1 MTAAHYDSIVHPDDK
16 DGIRFERPP
25 GVSWRD
31 YLIML
36 LHIASGVEHAL
47 MVQYL
52 YAAYSLGGPNS
63 TDEQAKM
70 IARWQRGILN
80 IAREEMGHLLTVQN
94 ILALLGAPPN
104 FNRGE
109 TPFDAA
115 VSPIPFVLAPLT
127 RDIVASFTYAEM
139 SPDCHDDA
147 HKDDIKL
154 ITEQTL
160 RVAHSLGQ
168 EEIRPEPVGIL
179 YREIIDVI
187 GNENWIPDSDLHE
200 LSYETQASWDDWGR
214 GYAPDPKLL
223 TPSGDVKQPSLHHRT
238 SVIVMRAATRT
249 DALLALHAIS
259 SQGEAEHLKH
269 PHRIRLD
276 TSRSTEKP
284 DPERD
289 EDEAHEKHDEE
300 PSHFER
306 FLAIW
311 RDYPPNYPEGWWP
324 HINVVCNPST
334 RPSTSPYRFPIK
346 DPVVLDWARLFNTRY
361 RMLLTFLSHSYRL
374 SRISRPGE
382 PNLRGMV
389 MHRAF
394 GEMYHIKA
402 LAGLMVQMKVGE
414 KDGRDLFAGP
424 PFETPYSLDMPA
436 IDADCWRLHRDL
448 IIGARE
454 VIDRLRDAKVELG
467 SAYLQTLR
475 ELDLQAEAWINGILR
490 AAEPGMRA

>member
-1 MTAAHYDSIVHPDDK
+1 MTAAIADTIIHPDPEE
-16 DGIRFERPP
+16 GIRFERPP
-25 GVSWRD
+25 GLSWRD

-52 YAAYSLGGPNS
+52 YAAYSLGGRNP
-63 TDEQAKM
+63 TPKQAEM
-70 IARWQRGILN
+70 IARWQRSILN

-127 RDIVASFTYAEM
+127 REVAASFTYAEM
-139 SPDCHDDA
+139 SPECHDA
-147 HKDDIKL
+147 EHKESIEL
-154 ITEQTL
+154 ITEETL
-160 RVAHSLGQ
+160 KLARSLGQ
-168 EEIRPEPVGIL
+168 KKIRPEPVGIL
-179 YREIIDVI
+179 YREIIKVI
-187 GNENWIPDSDLHE
+187 GDEACIPDSDLHE

-214 GYAPDPKLL
+214 GYAPDPNLL
-223 TPSGDVKQPSLHHRT
+223 TPTGDVKQYALHHHA
-238 SVIVMRAATRT
+238 SVLVMRAATRT
-249 DALLALHAIS
+249 DALAALHAIS

-269 PHRIRLD
+269 PHRIRLNA
-276 TSRSTEKP
+276 
-284 DPERD
+284 
-289 EDEAHEKHDEE
+289 AHEPEKADPQKTMTEGPGEPKPE

-306 FLAIW
+306 FLRIW
-311 RDYPPNYPEGWWP
+311 TEHRQTRWRPY
-324 HINVVCNPST
+324 INVVQNPST
-334 RPSTSPYRFPIK
+334 RPSASPHRHLIH
-346 DPVVLDWARLFNTRY
+346 DPVVLNWARLFNTRY

-374 SRISRPGE
+374 SRQSRPGE

-402 LAGLMVQMKVGE
+402 LSGLMVQMKIGRHDGE
-414 KDGRDLFAGP
+414 DLFAGP

-448 IIGARE
+448 IVGARE
-454 VIDRLRDAKVELG
+454 LIHDLRKARSPLG
-467 SAYLQTLR
+467 KDYLQTLH
-475 ELDLQAEAWINGILR
+475 ELDVQAEAWIDGILR
-490 AAEPGMRA
+490 AAEPGKRA

>member
-1 MTAAHYDSIVHPDDK
+1 MTAALADSIIRLDAK
-16 DGIRFERPP
+16 EGIRFVRPP
-25 GVSWRD
+25 GVAWRD

-52 YAAYSLGGPNS
+52 YAAYSLGGPHLNGA
-63 TDEQAKM
+63 QAEK
-70 IARWQRGILN
+70 IARWQRSILN

-127 RDIVASFTYAEM
+127 REIAASFTYAEM
-139 SPDCHDDA
+139 SPGVHDA
-147 HKDDIKL
+147 KHARSIAR
-154 ITEQTL
+154 ITKETL
-160 RVAHSLGQ
+160 RLARVLGQ
-168 EEIRPEPVGIL
+168 KDIRPEPVGIL

-187 GNENWIPDSDLHE
+187 GNEDWIPDSALHE
-200 LSYETQASWDDWGR
+200 LSYESQASWDDWGR

-223 TPSGDVKQPSLHHRT
+223 TPSGDVKQYSLHHR
-238 SVIVMRAATRT
+238 SRVIVMRAATRT
-249 DALLALHAIS
+249 DALEALHAIS

-269 PHRIRLD
+269 PHRIRLAA
-276 TSRSTEKP
+276 RKP

-289 EDEAHEKHDEE
+289 EDEPPQHQHEE

-306 FLAIW
+306 FLSIW
-311 RDYPPNYPEGWWP
+311 REYPKDWRPY
-324 HINVVCNPST
+324 INLVCNPST
-334 RPSTSPYRFPIK
+334 RPSTAPNRFPIK

-374 SRISRPGE
+374 SRLSRPGE
-382 PNLRGMV
+382 PNLRGMI

-394 GEMYHIKA
+394 GEMYHIKSIS
-402 LAGLMVQMKVGE
+402 GLMVQMKVGHD
-414 KDGRDLFAGP
+414 DGLDLFAGP

-436 IDADCWRLHRDL
+436 NDADCWRLHRDL
-448 IIGARE
+448 ILGARE
-454 VIDRLRDAKVELG
+454 VIGNLRKARVTLG
-467 SAYLQTLR
+467 SAYLQSLL

-490 AAEPGMRA
+490 AAEPGMRS

>member
-1 MTAAHYDSIVHPDDK
+1 MMAMIDSIVHPDDEH
-16 DGIRFERPP
+16 GVRFDRPP

-36 LHIASGVEHAL
+36 LHIASSVEHAL

-52 YAAYSLGGPNS
+52 YAAYSLGGP
-63 TDEQAKM
+63 EIPPAK
-70 IARWQRGILN
+70 AEDVAKWQRGILN

-127 RDIVASFTYAEM
+127 KEVAASFTYAEM
-139 SPDCHDDA
+139 SPDCHDEE
-147 HKDDIKL
+147 HRDDIKA
-154 ITEQTL
+154 ITAETL
-160 RVAHSLGQ
+160 SLANELGQ
-168 EEIRPEPVGIL
+168 DTIKPEPVGIL
-179 YREIIDVI
+179 YREIIRVI
-187 GNENWIPDSDLHE
+187 GREDLIPDSALHE

-223 TPSGDVKQPSLHHRT
+223 TPSGDLKQASLHHRA

-249 DALLALHAIS
+249 DALAALHAIS

-276 TSRSTEKP
+276 TSRSSATP

-289 EDEAHEKHDEE
+289 EDDEKDKHHEE

-311 RDYPPNYPEGWWP
+311 KNYPVGWRP
-324 HINVVCNPST
+324 HIWLVKNPST
-334 RPSTSPYRFPIK
+334 RPSVSKYRFPIK
-346 DPVVLDWARLFNTRY
+346 DPVVLDWCRLFNTRY

-402 LAGLMVQMKVGE
+402 ISGLLVQMKVGE
-414 KDGRDLFAGP
+414 EDGHDVFAGP

-454 VIDRLRDAKVELG
+454 LIGNLRGARVTLG
-467 SAYLQTLR
+467 SAYLQSLH
-475 ELDLQAEAWINGILR
+475 ELDLQAEAWIDGIIR

>member
-1 MTAAHYDSIVHPDDK
+1 MMLHASDSLIHPDPVK
-16 DGIRFERPP
+16 GIRFDRPP

-52 YAAYSLGGPNS
+52 YAAYSIGGPNP
-63 TDEQAKM
+63 TPRQAEM
-70 IARWQRGILN
+70 IARWQRSILN

-127 RDIVASFTYAEM
+127 LEIAASFTYAEM
-139 SPDCHDDA
+139 SPDCHDA
-147 HKDDIKL
+147 EHAKSIEI
-154 ITEQTL
+154 ITKQTL
-160 RVAHSLGQ
+160 SLAHSLGQ
-168 EEIRPEPVGIL
+168 DEIKPEPVGIL
-179 YREIIDVI
+179 YHEIIKVI
-187 GNENWIPDSDLHE
+187 GNEEWIPDSDLHE
-200 LSYETQASWDDWGR
+200 LSYGTQASWDDWGR

-223 TPSGDVKQPSLHHRT
+223 TPTGDVKQYSLHHHA
-238 SVIVMRAATRT
+238 SVLVLRAATRT
-249 DALLALHAIS
+249 DALAALHAIS

-269 PHRIRLD
+269 PHRIRLNAAQEAQKAGPEAGGGQD
-276 TSRSTEKP
+276 EPKP
-284 DPERD
+284 
-289 EDEAHEKHDEE
+289 E

-306 FLAIW
+306 FLRIW
-311 RDYPPNYPEGWWP
+311 KEYMREHAETHWRP

-334 RPSTSPYRFPIK
+334 RPSTAAHCHPIH

-374 SRISRPGE
+374 SRQSRPGE

-402 LAGLMVQMKVGE
+402 LSGLMVQMKIGHRHGE
-414 KDGRDLFAGP
+414 DLFAGP

-454 VIDRLRDAKVELG
+454 VIGRLRKANVTLG
-467 SAYLQTLR
+467 RDYLQTLG
-475 ELDLQAEAWINGILR
+475 ELDLQAEAWIDGILR
-490 AAEPGMRA
+490 AAEQGKRP